1 LQKHYKEVYI
11 DPELVGYLQKICM
24 TTRKRKEI
32 RVGVSVRGTLTLMR
46 AAQAYACIQGRKYVV
61 PEDIKE
67 LVAPVL
73 AHRLVMEGSYYLQNA
88 ALAQLEQIL
97 GEIPVPTEEWE
108 QA

>member
-1 LQKHYKEVYI
+1 
-11 DPELVGYLQKICM
+11 M

-46 AAQAYACIQGRKYVV
+46 AAQAYACIQGRNYVV